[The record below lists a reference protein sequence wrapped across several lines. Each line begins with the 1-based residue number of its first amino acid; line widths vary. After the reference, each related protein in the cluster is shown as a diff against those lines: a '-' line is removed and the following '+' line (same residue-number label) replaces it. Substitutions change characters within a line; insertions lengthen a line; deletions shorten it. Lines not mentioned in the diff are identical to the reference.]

1 MFRKISNALS
11 NTYTDRRGYKK
22 RKSDKTPIHRI
33 NAEKMLGRKLRKGEV
48 VHHKNRN
55 KRDNSFGNLFVFP
68 SQKAHDR
75 AHKWDALRFGKKA
88 SYKGF
93 K

>member
-1 MFRKISNALS
+1 MGLFSFIDKK
-11 NTYTDRRGYKK
+11 GYKR
-22 RKSDKTPIHRI
+22 RKSDNTLIHRI
-33 NAEKMLGRKLRKGEV
+33 KAAKMLGRSLKKGEV

-55 KRDNSFGNLFVFP
+55 KRDNSFGNLFVFKN
-68 SQKAHDR
+68 QKAHDS
-75 AHKWDALRFGKKA
+75 AHKWDAKRFGKKA

>member
-1 MFRKISNALS
+1 MGLFSFVDN
-11 NTYTDRRGYKK
+11 RGYKR
-22 RKSDKTPIHRI
+22 RKGSNRLIHRI
-33 NAEKMLGRKLRKGEV
+33 RAEKKLGRPLRKGEV

-55 KRDNSFGNLFVFP
+55 KRDNSLGNLHVFKDHK
-68 SQKAHDR
+68 SHDR
-75 AHKWDALRFGKKA
+75 AHKWDAFRFGKKA